1 MRSLSPTTLC
11 STTTST
17 ATRCTGRFRC
27 REKCQSTRWKR
38 NKNESLFLTKSNC
51 FQELLLQYSRGTVRY
66 FIILNLTLRTSLFFL
81 SSHTGEHWA
90 RRVLE
95 PGHEPRRGRLAQRHQ
110 PLWEWP
116 NHEVQEED
124 WEGRRVRAVRAGT
137 VSGMPVWHNSLYCV
151 NVLHTAKI
159 VRLSGDA
166 EFSNTCHWIIHEAF
180 RALSCKKGYK
190 KRRRLET

>member
-17 ATRCTGRFRC
+17 ATRCTGRCRC

-38 NKNESLFLTKSNC
+38 NKNKNESPFLTKSNC

-81 SSHTGEHWA
+81 SSHLGEHWA
-90 RRVLE
+90 SRVLE

-110 PLWEWP
+110 PLRERP

-124 WEGRRVRAVRAGT
+124 WEGRRVRAVRVGT
-137 VSGMPVWHNSLYCV
+137 VSGMPVWHDLLYCV
-151 NVLHTAKI
+151 NMLQTAKI
-159 VRLSGDA
+159 VG
-166 EFSNTCHWIIHEAF
+166 
-180 RALSCKKGYK
+180 
-190 KRRRLET
+190 